1 MTNEEREAFLSQQ
14 RQNEYNLDFLA
25 NEDPSLYKAVMDK
38 QAAEFSEQP
47 PMSGFGTLTG
57 LDKTYQS
64 GETRMNFIE
73 SQRDRP
79 VSPSDQLPKLVGG
92 GEYGMGVGDF
102 FGGGFVDAF
111 DGWEYLKGASQ
122 RNRDAR
128 ALLTQELVDEGY
140 STGSI
145 DFYKEF
151 TKRLPEPEGSGEA
164 LFDVGV
170 GVVEGITLGAAKPV
184 TAALKF
190 IVKGDAARFLKGLS
204 AKLTGREAP
213 LGRGALPTANNAVPA
228 DTPQFGALAAQQQQL
243 DDIDDDFIPF
253 EDIRIDTTQPM
264 DIVQTTPEERPQGE
278 ILFSPSLRAARELKQ
293 EKGSYEQIRATMIKN
308 GAKTDEL
315 EWSGAD
321 DMFSGKKVTKDEI
334 IDYLE
339 KNDPRLIPNI
349 SKADGVL
356 GSVEAMD
363 MREAVDAVMEDRPA
377 VSQWMSEEQDFLEGQ
392 LYDRDYFSPT
402 ELVDE
407 DLERLAVEMGT
418 NPDDLRRKEWAY
430 KDEDGNI
437 EFFNYSDDALA
448 HMYGG
453 RDNLNEELERS
464 VRLRLEDEYD
474 NDPPNFMSLYRVD
487 NPNALDAGDTQ
498 YSEYF
503 PEGGAD
509 YSENLFQYRD
519 PTERIGIDVIAGSKH
534 FGRQDAG
541 TIFHTRHADYV
552 DENGDTVRYV
562 GEIQSD
568 PQQSITESDAI
579 TSYGQS
585 LQEENM
591 SALRYDIKLIEYEGI
606 KKQEDVFTSQMDEF
620 ELSKLMHEASIFR
633 LNQDLKNPNSYNAG
647 KASELGVEGEIPFSG
662 EMTDAQET
670 LLNGYISA
678 GGNLYRGRSWVLS
691 KDAQDKV
698 YEYLVG
704 SEVDWLPDDVKQ
716 RVFDIVDDTANRR
729 QELQRQIVELEK
741 QAYTG
746 DVAQGNKILKP
757 GGPFMT
763 SQNKW
768 LDEALRRSI
777 YDAVNDPDVDYLSF
791 PNDPDAI
798 AKVGGRDV
806 AKEGTINYYQRDVQ
820 NRLKKLLKSFSK
832 DVNVDT
838 INIGSGEVGS
848 NSYFSSKG
856 FKITPEFRESVLK
869 KGIPTYAVP
878 LAVGA
883 GSGYGALNQV
893 GGQDGESGG

>member
-1 MTNEEREAFLSQQ
+1 
-14 RQNEYNLDFLA
+14 
-25 NEDPSLYKAVMDK
+25 
-38 QAAEFSEQP
+38 
-47 PMSGFGTLTG
+47 
-57 LDKTYQS
+57 
-64 GETRMNFIE
+64 
-73 SQRDRP
+73 
-79 VSPSDQLPKLVGG
+79 
-92 GEYGMGVGDF
+92 
-102 FGGGFVDAF
+102 
-111 DGWEYLKGASQ
+111 
-122 RNRDAR
+122 
-128 ALLTQELVDEGY
+128 
-140 STGSI
+140 
-145 DFYKEF
+145 
-151 TKRLPEPEGSGEA
+151 
-164 LFDVGV
+164 
-170 GVVEGITLGAAKPV
+170 
-184 TAALKF
+184 
-190 IVKGDAARFLKGLS
+190 
-204 AKLTGREAP
+204 
-213 LGRGALPTANNAVPA
+213 
-228 DTPQFGALAAQQQQL
+228 
-243 DDIDDDFIPF
+243 
-253 EDIRIDTTQPM
+253 
-264 DIVQTTPEERPQGE
+264 
-278 ILFSPSLRAARELKQ
+278 
-293 EKGSYEQIRATMIKN
+293 
-308 GAKTDEL
+308 
-315 EWSGAD
+315 
-321 DMFSGKKVTKDEI
+321 
-334 IDYLE
+334 
-339 KNDPRLIPNI
+339 
-349 SKADGVL
+349 
-356 GSVEAMD
+356 

-377 VSQWMSEEQDFLEGQ
+377 VSQWMSEEQDFLEDR
-392 LYDRDYFSPT
+392 LYDDGDYFSPT
-402 ELVDE
+402 ELGDE
-407 DLERLAVEMGT
+407 ELERLAVEMGT
-418 NPDDLRRKEWAY
+418 NPDDLRGKEWAY

-437 EFFNYSDDALA
+437 EFFNYSDDAVA

-453 RDNLNEELERS
+453 RDNLNEELEQL
-464 VRLRLEDEYD
+464 VRDRLEYEYA
-474 NDPPNFMSLYRVD
+474 NDPPNFMSRYRVD

-534 FGRQDAG
+534 FGSQDAG

-591 SALRYDIKLIEYEGI
+591 SALRYDIKLIEYEGV